1 MQVQF
6 EDFQTSH
13 AHIPAFTAVNGLLF
27 SVVVMHVFMVCWHL
41 HLNLDEQRALC
52 IMFDRFY
59 AFHMLVVI
67 VLICILSISDTNKGI

>member
-59 AFHMLVVI
+59 AFHIFVVV